1 MNSPEILLADE
12 PTGSVDSQT
21 AKCIM
26 GAIINRCRKDQMTV
40 LLVTHDMEIAKRA
53 DRVVKMQDGILA
65 A

>member
-1 MNSPEILLADE
+1 
-12 PTGSVDSQT
+12 
-21 AKCIM
+21 
-26 GAIINRCRKDQMTV
+26 MTV